1 MSNHNL
7 IMESWR
13 DFFGS
18 LFGSEDPKFDENHDK
33 FYYKELYLIGSGR
46 YEKPKIT
53 SVDNLVKRI
62 IDHPVAEH
70 FVVRPGTM
78 GDEGEFY
85 NWKKFKTLN
94 SKVEEIKREKE
105 EARRKTLQQKAE
117 LVKKALKQGATD
129 SNLALAILDGQSVDT
144 LVLYRPKNIEQDG
157 LPIVI
162 GMISLESTDKPC
174 IPNTLQV
181 RYAAVAK
188 RFQKS
193 GFGSILYRLAAAHAK
208 KTENGG
214 GITSDHAG
222 STSKDARRRWSAID
236 SSSDFHKRTTTQ
248 GSNTFDYDG
257 KRTPD
262 DTEDD
267 CENRVPNPA
276 VSHSYG
282 VNDNVVK
289 IYEGLV
295 VADLIYNK
303 DDFLYTQDDL
313 NRKAFKVFD
322 KSYLESRL

>member
-1 MSNHNL
+1 MNNHKL
-7 IMESWR
+7 IMEGWR

-18 LFGSEDPKFDENHDK
+18 LFGPEEPKFDENHDK
-33 FYYKELYLIGSGR
+33 FYYKEPYLASS
-46 YEKPKIT
+46 KDNIT
-53 SVDNLVKRI
+53 STDNLVKI
-62 IDHPVAEH
+62 IVDHPVAEH
-70 FVVRPGTM
+70 FMVRPGTM
-78 GDEGEFY
+78 GHQGEFY

-105 EARRKTLQQKAE
+105 EAIRKTLQQKAE
-117 LVKKALKQGATD
+117 LVKRALKQGTTD
-129 SNLALAILDGQSVDT
+129 SDLALAILEGEGVDT

-208 KTENGG
+208 KTKNGG

-222 STSKDARRRWSAID
+222 STSKDAERRWSAID
-236 SSSDFHKRTTTQ
+236 SSSDFHKRTTKQ
-248 GSNTFDYDG
+248 GSNTFDYTG
-257 KRTPD
+257 SKTPD
-262 DTEDD
+262 DPEDD
-267 CENRVPNPA
+267 CEFPEDNPA

-282 VNDNVVK
+282 VNDNVLQ

-303 DDFLYTQDDL
+303 DDFLYAQDDL

-322 KSYLESRL
+322 KSYMERGR